1 MRAWRR
7 ERKTL
12 RLEVNHIAP
21 CIGAHGQ
28 LSCAHHLANLE
39 TLCIACHR
47 ATTATQFREAVSS
60 AALAGADSRSRIRG
74 RLRG

>member
-12 RLEVNHIAP
+12 RLEVNHIVP
-21 CIGAHGQ
+21 CIGQHGV

-39 TLCIACHR
+39 TLCLACHR
-47 ATTATQFREAVSS
+47 EHTAGQPRREVSS
-60 AALAGADSRSRIRG
+60 PVLAGAGSSSRIRG
-74 RLRG
+74 SLRG

>member
-1 MRAWRR
+1 MRTWRR

-12 RLEVNHIAP
+12 RLEVNHIVP
-21 CIGAHGQ
+21 CIGQHGQ

-39 TLCIACHR
+39 TLCTACHR
-47 ATTATQFREAVSS
+47 AHTSAQPRRGVS
-60 AALAGADSRSRIRG
+60 AAVLAEAGAWSRIRG